1 MSKRDALLLRA
12 FAGWT
17 ILIWAT
23 RILNVVG
30 DSDPDHGFGFKA
42 VHVVLAAVSVA
53 LAVTALG
60 VVARA
65 RRRATVGSDA

>member
-1 MSKRDALLLRA
+1 MSKRDALLLRV

-17 ILIWAT
+17 IFIWAT
-23 RILNVVG
+23 RIQNIVR
-30 DSDPDHGFGFKA
+30 DTDPAHGFAFKA
-42 VHVVLAAVSVA
+42 VHIVLAGVSVA
-53 LAVTALG
+53 LALAALG